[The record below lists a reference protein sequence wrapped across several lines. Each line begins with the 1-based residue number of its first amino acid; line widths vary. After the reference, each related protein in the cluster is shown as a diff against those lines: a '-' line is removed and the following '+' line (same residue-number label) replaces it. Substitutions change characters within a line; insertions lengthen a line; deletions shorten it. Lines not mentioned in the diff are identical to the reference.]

1 MVSTRSNTAAAAHTG
16 NPATTTVSTIIA
28 PPTYDSVPAS
38 DASAAQAV
46 YVTNA
51 DGPPAATGPANNA
64 IIDGSTPHVYASRE
78 EYVNQAAAKIDNKLE
93 DINDKDEQIEYLK
106 NALLS
111 QHGISIDLCMKHNQ
125 KAHRLVQTIRDI
137 RVRDLHVR
145 VLNNRLHH
153 MGLRTRRLI
162 TQAAALR
169 EQQDSHPYSTKINE
183 WLSNNQIERI
193 VLRPEGQA
201 SRSGTRI
208 TRAATSR
215 DSRSGMMVQ
224 RLGAQVDGRRVTSR
238 VNLEHQIIAD
248 LKAKLKNAEQY
259 VEVLEHKHNAINISD
274 SRLDAS
280 LTGSAAACLEIGH
293 QIKHA
298 NDFRKSAVCIQSGLD
313 QLAGEFYGIRS
324 AFQDMEQTWSHPTG
338 QELWTA
344 NATNTVKHAQHIAQ
358 DVAKALRDIVR
369 QCDNW
374 DVVVPDHSYYQ
385 LQAFEI
391 CLQRQELVLNLLGM
405 VLYVAS
411 PCELPTYP
419 FYKVRK
425 SLEEMERE
433 KLKYGCEQLAYA
445 VRMRREMQVKLLKIA
460 SIDPEYKDIDMVE
473 IWEKMPDTEEWP
485 SPQTTM
491 GTTTPTED
499 WSYLLYRD
507 DTASGPMEY
516 SFLPIPRA
524 HPTKLVKLQ
533 QRKDTGD
540 PTLEELLDNFGDGNK
555 LGASYPIGELIK
567 KYRQTYYDRLYNSV
581 IGSAQAC
588 SRISGE
594 LLETSMQRQ
603 TACRQP
609 ALGLLQNEFHDM
621 HYALRDLRFIVGTP
635 VWHDN
640 ATITVRCVQRVCH
653 QVVIQLRGIIP
664 DNQIWKVIAP
674 DHTADRLY
682 ALAITLQEQQMVLE
696 LLILVMA
703 FFDAG
708 IVVPS
713 VIHQHRIY
721 HHESK
726 RLDNFVDGILEG
738 VRAKRAMR
746 QDILKLRSSSQQ
758 HGDKFSTKSSD
769 ELSAADTWSSSQ
781 STLTLG
787 AMTPIG
793 DWSN

>member
-1 MVSTRSNTAAAAHTG
+1 
-16 NPATTTVSTIIA
+16 
-28 PPTYDSVPAS
+28 
-38 DASAAQAV
+38 
-46 YVTNA
+46 
-51 DGPPAATGPANNA
+51 
-64 IIDGSTPHVYASRE
+64 
-78 EYVNQAAAKIDNKLE
+78 
-93 DINDKDEQIEYLK
+93 
-106 NALLS
+106 
-111 QHGISIDLCMKHNQ
+111 
-125 KAHRLVQTIRDI
+125 
-137 RVRDLHVR
+137 
-145 VLNNRLHH
+145 
-153 MGLRTRRLI
+153 
-162 TQAAALR
+162 
-169 EQQDSHPYSTKINE
+169 NE

-215 DSRSGMMVQ
+215 DSRSGKMVQ

-238 VNLEHQIIAD
+238 VNLEQQIIAD
-248 LKAKLKNAEQY
+248 LKAKLRNAEQY
-259 VEVLEHKHNAINISD
+259 VEMFEHKYEVLQERMPPPFYEAAHTDVQASVRIYLRMTRRAIMQNREVASKKSRQQTNRSALDD
-274 SRLDAS
+274 SS
-280 LTGSAAACLEIGH
+280 SCESAASSMTSPEDWTEVSSQTSSLSERSVMADRNIAYCEGLVVGFLDSLH
-293 QIKHA
+293 TT
-298 NDFRKSAVCIQSGLD
+298 QS
-313 QLAGEFYGIRS
+313 ETRS
-324 AFQDMEQTWSHPTG
+324 LPSKDSPG
-338 QELWTA
+338 RVL
-344 NATNTVKHAQHIAQ
+344 
-358 DVAKALRDIVR
+358 LRDACKLLVKEHTGYTGTVVETHSK
-369 QCDNW
+369 DNEI
-374 DVVVPDHSYYQ
+374 PHMEEDHEVGHPLDFVIDTMSPEITDRDIATLIFHWTTLDKFQ
-385 LQAFEI
+385 SFKRVQAFEI

-405 VLYVAS
+405 VFYVAS

-445 VRMRREMQVKLLKIA
+445 VRMRREMQVKLQNIA
-460 SIDPEYKDIDMVE
+460 SIDPDYKDIDMVE
-473 IWEKMPDTEEWP
+473 IWEKIPDAGEWL

-491 GTTTPTED
+491 GNTTPAED
-499 WSYLLYRD
+499 WSYLLQRD
-507 DTASGPMEY
+507 DTASGPMDC
-516 SFLPIPRA
+516 SFLRIPRA
-524 HPTKLVKLQ
+524 HPTKLVKRQ

-540 PTLEELLDNFGDGNK
+540 PTLEEMLDNFGDGNK
-555 LGASYPIGELIK
+555 LGASYPIGALVTVRKYELIK
-567 KYRQTYYDRLYNSV
+567 KYRQTCYDRLYNSV

-603 TACRQP
+603 TTCMQP

-621 HYALRDLRFIVGTP
+621 HYALRDLRFIVGTR

-653 QVVIQLRGIIP
+653 QVVIQLRGIIS

-674 DHTADRLY
+674 DHINDKLH
-682 ALAITLQEQQMVLE
+682 ALVITLQEQQMVLE

-726 RLDNFVDGILEG
+726 RLDNFLDGILEG

-758 HGDKFSTKSSD
+758 HEDKFSTRSSD
-769 ELSAADTWSSSQ
+769 ELPAADTWSSSQ

-793 DWSN
+793 DWSNVNCDMAMSEDRALEHLLETINMKLREEDVARLVFHWTNVKEFGRLSRHNLKEGCS

>member
-78 EYVNQAAAKIDNKLE
+78 EYVNQAAAKINNKLE

-238 VNLEHQIIAD
+238 VNLEQQTIAD
-248 LKAKLKNAEQY
+248 LKAKLRNAEQY
-259 VEVLEHKHNAINISD
+259 VEVLEHKYEVLQERIQPPSYEAAHTDVQASVRIYLKKSRQQTNRSALDDSSSCESAASSMTPPEEWTEVSSQTPSLSERSVITDRNIACCEGLVVGFLGSLHTTQSETRSLPSKDSPGRVLLRDACKLLVKEHSGYTGTVVGTHSKGNEIPHMEEDQEVGHPLDFVIDIMSPEIIDRDIATLVFHWTTLDKFQSFERVQYRHNAINILE
-274 SRLDAS
+274 SRLGAS
-280 LTGSAAACLEIGH
+280 LTGSAAACLDIGH

-338 QELWTA
+338 QKLWTA
-344 NATNTVKHAQHIAQ
+344 NATNTIKHAQHVAQ

-369 QCDNW
+369 QCDTW
-374 DVVVPDHSYYQ
+374 DVVVPDHLYYQ

-433 KLKYGCEQLAYA
+433 KLKYGCEQLADA
-445 VRMRREMQVKLLKIA
+445 VQMRREMQVKLLKIA

-473 IWEKMPDTEEWP
+473 IWEKISGTEEWP
-485 SPQTTM
+485 SPETTM
-491 GTTTPTED
+491 GNTTPTED
-499 WSYLLYRD
+499 WSYLLHRD
-507 DTASGPMEY
+507 DTASGPMDC

-524 HPTKLVKLQ
+524 HPTKLVKRQ

-555 LGASYPIGELIK
+555 LEASYPIGGI
-567 KYRQTYYDRLYNSV
+567 DP
-581 IGSAQAC
+581 
-588 SRISGE
+588 RI
-594 LLETSMQRQ
+594 R
-603 TACRQP
+603 
-609 ALGLLQNEFHDM
+609 GLAMLAFHW
-621 HYALRDLRFIVGTP
+621 T
-635 VWHDN
+635 N
-640 ATITVRCVQRVCH
+640 A
-653 QVVIQLRGIIP
+653 GG
-664 DNQIWKVIAP
+664 
-674 DHTADRLY
+674 
-682 ALAITLQEQQMVLE
+682 
-696 LLILVMA
+696 
-703 FFDAG
+703 FAG
-708 IVVPS
+708 IE
-713 VIHQHRIY
+713 R
-721 HHESK
+721 K
-726 RLDNFVDGILEG
+726 DLEP
-738 VRAKRAMR
+738 
-746 QDILKLRSSSQQ
+746 L
-758 HGDKFSTKSSD
+758 
-769 ELSAADTWSSSQ
+769 
-781 STLTLG
+781 
-787 AMTPIG
+787 
-793 DWSN
+793 

>member
-28 PPTYDSVPAS
+28 SPTYDSVPAS

-51 DGPPAATGPANNA
+51 DGPPAATSPANNA
-64 IIDGSTPHVYASRE
+64 IIDGSTPRVYASRE
-78 EYVNQAAAKIDNKLE
+78 EYVNQAAAKINNKLE

-125 KAHRLVQTIRDI
+125 KAHRLVQTTRDI

-169 EQQDSHPYSTKINE
+169 EQQDSHPYSTKIHE

-193 VLRPEGQA
+193 VLRHEGQA

-215 DSRSGMMVQ
+215 VSRSGMMVQ

-238 VNLEHQIIAD
+238 VNLEQQTIAD
-248 LKAKLKNAEQY
+248 LKAKLRNAEQY
-259 VEVLEHKHNAINISD
+259 VEVLEHKYEVLQERMPPPSYEAAQYKEIVIVWSPDHSLWLLPGHIRGLSFYEDGEMSLSSMSALQYRHNAINISE
-274 SRLDAS
+274 SPLDAS
-280 LTGSAAACLEIGH
+280 LAGSAAACVEIGH
-293 QIKHA
+293 QIKHT
-298 NDFRKSAVCIQSGLD
+298 NEFRKSTVCIQSGLD

-324 AFQDMEQTWSHPTG
+324 AFQDIEQTWSHPTG

-344 NATNTVKHAQHIAQ
+344 NATNTVKHAQHVAQ

-369 QCDNW
+369 QCDTW
-374 DVVVPDHSYYQ
+374 DVVVPDHFYYQ

-391 CLQRQELVLNLLGM
+391 CLQRQELVLNLLDM

-425 SLEEMERE
+425 SLEEMECE
-433 KLKYGCEQLAYA
+433 KLKYGCEKLAYA

-473 IWEKMPDTEEWP
+473 IWEKIPDTGEWP

-491 GTTTPTED
+491 GNTTPTED
-499 WSYLLYRD
+499 WSYLLQRD
-507 DTASGPMEY
+507 DTASGSMNC

-524 HPTKLVKLQ
+524 HPTKLVKRQ

-540 PTLEELLDNFGDGNK
+540 PTLEEMLDNFGDGNK
-555 LGASYPIGELIK
+555 LGASCPIGGM
-567 KYRQTYYDRLYNSV
+567 DP
-581 IGSAQAC
+581 
-588 SRISGE
+588 RI
-594 LLETSMQRQ
+594 R
-603 TACRQP
+603 
-609 ALGLLQNEFHDM
+609 GLAVLTFHW
-621 HYALRDLRFIVGTP
+621 T
-635 VWHDN
+635 N
-640 ATITVRCVQRVCH
+640 AEV
-653 QVVIQLRGIIP
+653 
-664 DNQIWKVIAP
+664 
-674 DHTADRLY
+674 
-682 ALAITLQEQQMVLE
+682 
-696 LLILVMA
+696 
-703 FFDAG
+703 FAG
-708 IVVPS
+708 IE
-713 VIHQHRIY
+713 R
-721 HHESK
+721 K
-726 RLDNFVDGILEG
+726 DLEP
-738 VRAKRAMR
+738 
-746 QDILKLRSSSQQ
+746 L
-758 HGDKFSTKSSD
+758 
-769 ELSAADTWSSSQ
+769 
-781 STLTLG
+781 
-787 AMTPIG
+787 
-793 DWSN
+793 